1 MGGARS
7 EAGRRARLSLG
18 AGVTDRP
25 CELAAN
31 AGPPGPLSDPAKEPE
46 VRFPRLDARRFI
58 ARLCSRY
65 RVSVDFGRRL
75 QPLVE
80 KASQSTPEKQRLLL
94 ELVERS
100 FAEEGRRVERER
112 RRGNNA
118 DDWLALTTV
127 ASLLHAWNPPAWFD
141 RWDDEA
147 PRGI

>member
-1 MGGARS
+1 VRAAAGA
-7 EAGRRARLSLG
+7 
-18 AGVTDRP
+18 VTPD
-25 CELAAN
+25 
-31 AGPPGPLSDPAKEPE
+31 PLPDPAEEPE

-75 QPLVE
+75 EPLVD
-80 KASQSTPEKQRLLL
+80 KAAKSTPEKQRLLL

-112 RRGNNA
+112 RLGNSA

-141 RWDDEA
+141 RWDDEP
-147 PRGI
+147 PRGV